1 MKKWK
6 EINLVDDHNML
17 KKLSRYSLVILIAS
31 VIILQVII
39 GIMQAFFQF
48 SKAPFPLDIKHIFI
62 ELISFVA
69 LFMMILIIH
78 EAIHGIFFKLFDP
91 NARIKFG
98 YQTGMVYT
106 SSPGSRYT
114 RNQYIVIAL
123 MPCLIISLALIAL
136 FPIVVPHLALFDI
149 LTATHLST
157 CIGDFYLINQL
168 LKAPKDVKVE
178 DTKKGITLYL

>member
-6 EINLVDDHNML
+6 EINLVDDHNTL
-17 KKLSRYSLVILIAS
+17 KKLSRYSLVIIIAS

-39 GIMQAFFQF
+39 GIMQAFYQF
-48 SKAPFPLDIKHIFI
+48 SKASIPLDIKQIFI

-78 EAIHGIFFKLFDP
+78 EAIHGIFFKLFNP
-91 NARIKFG
+91 TASVKFG
-98 YQTGMVYT
+98 YQTGMVYA

-114 RNQYIVIAL
+114 RTQFIVIAL
-123 MPCLIISLALIAL
+123 MPCLIITLTLIAL
-136 FPIVVPHLALFDI
+136 FPIAVPHLALFDI

-168 LKAPKDVKVE
+168 LKAPKDVMVE
-178 DTKKGITLYL
+178 DTEKGITLYL